1 MCDVPEQERTCSE
14 CSAALQAIGEDVCE
28 RGHFVPAKIVVYEY
42 HKKKYA
48 CPKGHTVKT
57 GEAPAALVDRCKYEP
72 SVFAHIA
79 VSKYGD
85 HQPLHRQQG
94 IWKRYGID
102 LPRST
107 MWDMLQRVDEIAA
120 QPILAQCRKELLEE
134 RVLQADE
141 TTVPVVTKGQKGSKT
156 GYFWAWLAGPK
167 QLIQF
172 TTGRGRDGPIQM
184 LGKWKGTLVSDGY
197 AGYAE
202 VAERNSIVRAGC
214 WAHSRRKFK
223 EDLDTGSL
231 EPREMLRLI
240 QRLFRIESACRKR
253 AQQREMDCE
262 QANELL
268 RTIRDRRSRVL
279 LARIHKEATRLRQL
293 RVCTPKSKLGQAL
306 MYLKNQRLPLEVFL
320 DNPAVPIDNNASER
334 ALRHVV
340 LGRRNWQVAGSA
352 RGAEVA
358 ANLYSLI
365 CTCRAMDLN
374 PERYLADVLV
384 AVSTTPSSEIASLT
398 PWAWA
403 QSHPEIKLS

>member
-1 MCDVPEQERTCSE
+1 
-14 CSAALQAIGEDVCE
+14 
-28 RGHFVPAKIVVYEY
+28 
-42 HKKKYA
+42 
-48 CPKGHTVKT
+48 
-57 GEAPAALVDRCKYEP
+57 
-72 SVFAHIA
+72 
-79 VSKYGD
+79 
-85 HQPLHRQQG
+85 
-94 IWKRYGID
+94 
-102 LPRST
+102 
-107 MWDMLQRVDEIAA
+107 
-120 QPILAQCRKELLEE
+120 
-134 RVLQADE
+134 
-141 TTVPVVTKGQKGSKT
+141 
-156 GYFWAWLAGPK
+156 
-167 QLIQF
+167 
-172 TTGRGRDGPIQM
+172 
-184 LGKWKGTLVSDGY
+184 
-197 AGYAE
+197 
-202 VAERNSIVRAGC
+202 
-214 WAHSRRKFK
+214 
-223 EDLDTGSL
+223 
-231 EPREMLRLI
+231 
-240 QRLFRIESACRKR
+240 
-253 AQQREMDCE
+253 MDCE

-320 DNPAVPIDNNASER
+320 DDPAVPIDNNASER